1 MPKPSKVADIFEQ
14 LRTHGTV
21 PWQDEDKPAEEAE
34 TVKEFYTMTNI
45 GTAKYV
51 VNFHDGE
58 KTCVD
63 GSKFFDLKTFKNKKA
78 LAAFVSR
85 LRKAGYKEV

>member
-1 MPKPSKVADIFEQ
+1 MKTFNV
-14 LRTHGTV
+14 
-21 PWQDEDKPAEEAE
+21 
-34 TVKEFYTMTNI
+34 MTNI

-51 VNFHDGE
+51 VNLHNGE
-58 KTCVD
+58 KTHKD
-63 GSKFFDLKTFKNKKA
+63 GSQFFDIEIFKNKKA